1 MNLQTTDNPTKNY
14 RVILTLTLIPV
25 TDFVGANWFYMRND
39 SIGGLFKI
47 VLSAPML
54 GIWLFLVL
62 DKPGLEAIGFVALG
76 SLLFAASVI
85 WWLVDIFL
93 VALRKRL

>member
-1 MNLQTTDNPTKNY
+1 MADKPDRKF
-14 RVILTLTLIPV
+14 RVLLLLTLIPF

-62 DKPGLEAIGFVALG
+62 DKPGLEAIGLVALG
-76 SLLFAASVI
+76 SLLFAVSVI
-85 WWLVDIFL
+85 WWIVDIFL